1 MRATLLSM
9 HGQSRIMTIAG
20 LWEAGQGPTAAMAEG
35 AQPHEPPAKGLL
47 PERAGPHGFFQFVQM
62 AKVRRGLDST
72 SIVRAAASAARFI

>member
-1 MRATLLSM
+1 M

-35 AQPHEPPAKGLL
+35 AQPHEPPAKGPL
-47 PERAGPHGFFQFVQM
+47 PERAGPHGFFQFVQNGNGP
-62 AKVRRGLDST
+62 AWLGQQVT